1 MWITYSDSE
10 VANFHPV
17 CETALNRALVLLGKN
32 AQYRVL
38 HHQYTGTLEM
48 DFVIQN
54 IVTGKYFCVIEVKR
68 TPADIHSARYQYQAL
83 SYVQMNANTNEEPFY
98 ILTNLEY
105 AFSFRY
111 DSTRPRVFQQM
122 LKPGLFHIDDFSAST
137 EESFTNNLSE
147 FFSDLLADFFNNKF
161 EYSVTLEEFATHM
174 EQIKSNSKQWKS
186 HLAVLLYE
194 YIRGAFTF
202 LHRNVLHDIRIFG
215 NDVPKICEEA
225 AAVNFKDIFNYSE
238 SEFEPQHNITNSM
251 LSNLYDL
258 GNQNV
263 SGDSLSAILHQIVSF
278 GHEHDGE
285 VPTDLELGRL
295 VAVLAKHS
303 CGELSETDLVCDP
316 AAGSGNLISSAI
328 EILHLTPKQIIA
340 NDYNSKLLELLSLR
354 LGLNFA
360 ITVNKQ
366 NSPAIYNYN
375 VVDLTRDFFCDVKIL
390 IMNPPFVAGINC
402 VTRKEEFYRAIKS
415 LAHGDIKTNVGQM
428 PLEAVFLE
436 LITLL
441 VNPGTTIACVFPKTH
456 LLARGTE
463 ARIIRKLIIEN
474 LGLNTIFTY
483 PGTEIFDDVTKDTC
497 VLVGKAL
504 QPSETIK
511 ILSSY
516 ENIPNLDSHRFEQM
530 LNDEYSSVF
539 ASQMPGVVG
548 RIISK
553 SEFIDSIND
562 GWRALNSEMVE
573 AVTFVK
579 EQFENSK
586 VFERLDKFSFEIKR
600 GGAGNS
606 GGSDLMFISSSCELL
621 ERYATQL
628 SNLKVGMRNAK
639 LGTFCV
645 GNGDSQFL
653 DSSHIDADLLESI
666 VVTYLNLPGRESK
679 QQRKDKTA
687 EQLKQLLNRE
697 SRNVFKKNSVLIP
710 RAIRKEGKIY
720 LSESAVFVSTN
731 FVVCTT
737 PSEDTALLL
746 STWMSTIFYQLICEV
761 SSKDQEGMRKMEVT
775 DIGATWIPNLSNI
788 STHTVEMLKVKKS
801 SIKFL
806 NLKSPEIREV
816 DKIWAD
822 ELFGDNAELLLAQAK
837 RLLAFLACSRNR

>member
-17 CETALNRALVLLGKN
+17 CETALNRALVSLGKN
-32 AQYRVL
+32 TQYRVL
-38 HHQYTGTLEM
+38 HHQHTGKLEM

-54 IVTGKYFCVIEVKR
+54 ILTGKYFCVIEVKR

-83 SYVQMNANTNEEPFY
+83 SYVQMNANINEEPFY

-111 DSTRPRVFQQM
+111 DSTRPRVFQQI

-147 FFSDLLADFFNNKF
+147 FFRNLLADFFNNNF

-174 EQIKSNSKQWKS
+174 EQIKNNSKQWKS

-238 SEFEPQHNITNSM
+238 NEFEPHYNISNSM

-258 GNQNV
+258 GNQNI

-285 VPTDLELGRL
+285 VPTDLELGRF
-295 VAVLAKHS
+295 VAILAKHS
-303 CGELSETDLVCDP
+303 CSELSETDLVCDP

-328 EILHLTPKQIIA
+328 EILHLTPKQIIV

-360 ITVNKQ
+360 RTVNRR
-366 NSPAIYNYN
+366 NSPAIYNNN
-375 VVDLTRDFFCDVKIL
+375 VVDLNRDFFDDVKIL

-402 VTRKEEFYRAIKS
+402 VTRKAEFYRAINS
-415 LAHGDIKTNVGQM
+415 LTHGGIKTDVGQM
-428 PLEAVFLE
+428 PLEAAFLE

-441 VNPGTTIACVFPKTH
+441 VKPGTTIACVFPKTH

-463 ARIIRKLIIEN
+463 ARVIRKLLIEN

-483 PGTEIFDDVTKDTC
+483 PGIGIFDDVTKDTC

-511 ILSSY
+511 VLSSY
-516 ENIPNLDSHRFEQM
+516 EYIPNLDSHRFEQM
-530 LNDEYSSVF
+530 LNNEYSSAF
-539 ASQMPGVVG
+539 TPKMPGVVG

-553 SEFIDSIND
+553 SELIDSIND

-579 EQFENSK
+579 EKFENSN
-586 VFERLDKFSFEIKR
+586 VFERLDNLSFEIKR

-621 ERYATQL
+621 EQYATQL

-653 DSSHIDADLLESI
+653 DSSSIDADLLEQI
-666 VVTYLNLPGRESK
+666 VETYLNLPWREGK
-679 QQRKDKTA
+679 QQRKDKTT

-720 LSESAVFVSTN
+720 LSESDVFVSTN

-737 PSEDTALLL
+737 PSEDMALLV

-761 SSKDQEGMRKMEVT
+761 SSKDQEGVRKMEVA
-775 DIGATWIPNLSNI
+775 DIGATWIPVLSNI
-788 STHTVEMLKVKKS
+788 STNTVEMLKVEKS
-801 SIKFL
+801 SIRFL

-822 ELFGDNAELLLAQAK
+822 ELFGDNAELLLEQAK
-837 RLLAFLACSRNR
+837 KLLAFLACSRNH